1 MGRVQVPLI
10 LVLSGYDVLEAKL
23 REGISFRNYISSY
36 GNRTNNLS
44 AVTECMSNVCPY
56 SSAIRVLTTY
66 SHRADIRGK
75 FLAISRKVSPE
86 PRDVS
91 VHITKLTVR
100 LFRLILLLKA
110 DGTVDK
116 TNDFLQDSDSLATR
130 AVVLSVREGIFRGY
144 LKSHTLV

>member
-23 REGISFRNYISSY
+23 RQGISFRNYISSY
-36 GNRTNNLS
+36 GDRANNLP

-75 FLAISRKVSPE
+75 FLAISRQVSS
-86 PRDVS
+86 PRNVS

-116 TNDFLQDSDSLATR
+116 QLTFAGFGFAWYESCR
-130 AVVLSVREGIFRGY
+130 VECP
-144 LKSHTLV
+144 

>member
-10 LVLSGYDVLEAKL
+10 LVLSGYDVLEDKL
-23 REGISFRNYISSY
+23 RQGISFRNYISSY
-36 GNRTNNLS
+36 GDRANNLS

-75 FLAISRKVSPE
+75 FLARSRQVSS
-86 PRDVS
+86 PRNVS

-116 TNDFLQDSDSLATR
+116 QMTFAGFGFACYESCR
-130 AVVLSVREGIFRGY
+130 VECP
-144 LKSHTLV
+144 